1 MLPYKFVY
9 YYVAGVK
16 PRSVVARLI
25 SVRQRC
31 MNYATFW
38 VIGLTGKRA
47 VIKLYSLFLLLP
59 LSLFLSLSFSSL
71 NVVMQSEVLHALT
84 KVNESMAKSWE
95 MVRK

>member
-1 MLPYKFVY
+1 MPAYKFVY

-38 VIGLTGKRA
+38 VIGLTGKRG
-47 VIKLYSLFLLLP
+47 VIKLYSLFLLL
-59 LSLFLSLSFSSL
+59 SLSLSHSSSL